1 MIMKNAAIYARVSS
15 EQQREAQTIKSQ
27 TAAIK
32 EFSQREGYLVPEE
45 WIFEDEGYSGST
57 LIRPGLERVRDLA
70 AEGQIEALLVYSPDR
85 LSRKYAYQVVLL
97 EEFGRCGVE
106 VVFVN
111 SPSVHT
117 PEEQLLVQFQGM
129 IAEYERA
136 QITERSRRG
145 KRHRARSGLINV
157 LSGAPYGYRYVKKTD
172 SAAAYF
178 EVIESEAEVV
188 RMVYN
193 LYTTT
198 MMSIGAITR
207 ALNDRAI
214 PTRKG
219 ISQWER
225 STVWALLRN
234 PSYLGKACFGK
245 TRRTIRRRVTRLLRL
260 RGGYTPRNSC
270 SIETP
275 RSEWVALPVPA
286 LITEAEYELAQERLN
301 DNKKFSLRHT
311 KEPTLLQGLLVC
323 KKCGYAFYRTSTR
336 TSRKKIFYYR
346 CLGSDHWRYPAGS
359 KCDSKPIRQDLL
371 DDLVWKKVMVLLE
384 DPTLVE
390 NEIHR
395 RLESIKNSS
404 GVQQKRT
411 VLEKETVRVQHA
423 LQRLLD
429 AYQESLL
436 TIDELRQ
443 RTNDLRK
450 REKSLIA
457 QLHSMEMAEA
467 QEQMYFGIMH
477 SLKNFLSRLDTN
489 SNNLTVVQKQQVVR
503 SLVKEVQIDG
513 ERIHIIHSIPIANK
527 EVKKTVA
534 TPSYELCLGS
544 KHSSLRRSHFAF
556 PSPGHPPMLR
566 YRSL

>member
-70 AEGQIEALLVYSPDR
+70 AEGQIEALLIYSPDR

-346 CLGSDHWRYPAGS
+346 CLGSDHWRF
-359 KCDSKPIRQDLL
+359 DLL
-371 DDLVWKKVMVLLE
+371 NANLKYEISRLFNLKVPVITLDFEGYNLLNQEVWLPNTGLLKQYSMPAIE
-384 DPTLVE
+384 G
-390 NEIHR
+390 I
-395 RLESIKNSS
+395 SYYF
-404 GVQQKRT
+404 G
-411 VLEKETVRVQHA
+411 
-423 LQRLLD
+423 
-429 AYQESLL
+429 L
-436 TIDELRQ
+436 TIG
-443 RTNDLRK
+443 
-450 REKSLIA
+450 
-457 QLHSMEMAEA
+457 
-467 QEQMYFGIMH
+467 F
-477 SLKNFLSRLDTN
+477 
-489 SNNLTVVQKQQVVR
+489 
-503 SLVKEVQIDG
+503 
-513 ERIHIIHSIPIANK
+513 
-527 EVKKTVA
+527 
-534 TPSYELCLGS
+534 
-544 KHSSLRRSHFAF
+544 
-556 PSPGHPPMLR
+556 
-566 YRSL
+566 

>member
-544 KHSSLRRSHFAF
+544 NF
-556 PSPGHPPMLR
+556 PVSGQCIMYL
-566 YRSL
+566 L